1 MNPPKTLGWFGRVL
15 ALAALLA
22 LIVAACGEDPT
33 PTPAPT
39 EPPPAATAT
48 AQPTATP
55 TPAPVGPTGTMGA
68 TGGAAAL
75 PPSTPSA
82 PTATAV
88 PPTATPMP
96 PPPTATTAPPTAT
109 TAPAEPE
116 PAADRAIGE
125 VEGVTF
131 VVGMGSEATFTVN
144 EKLASLP
151 LPNDAVMR
159 TEALAGEVHFDGR
172 PSVIT
177 IDLHQL
183 SSDQA
188 RRDRFVRERMFPNDP
203 IATFTLPDA
212 GPLPGEFTSGETAAG
227 EITGELEIKG
237 FRAPITFE
245 IEARDDGDVIYILGR
260 TIFTWAQLEIPPP
273 NLSFVQV
280 QDEVHVEILIA
291 ARPAA

>member
-1 MNPPKTLGWFGRVL
+1 MSLRHTLKWSARVL
-15 ALAALLA
+15 ALSAAVVLM
-22 LIVAACGEDPT
+22 VAACGEDPT

-39 EPPPAATAT
+39 EPPPAPTAT
-48 AQPTATP
+48 PRPTSTP

-68 TGGAAAL
+68 TGGAAAM
-75 PPSTPSA
+75 PPPETATPR
-82 PTATAV
+82 PTATSA
-88 PPTATPMP
+88 P
-96 PPPTATTAPPTAT
+96 PPPTDTPAPPTAT

-125 VEGVTF
+125 IEGVTF

-144 EKLASLP
+144 EKLASLS

-203 IATFTLPDA
+203 IATFTLHDA
-212 GPLPGEFTSGETAAG
+212 GPLPGEFTSGETATG

-237 FRAPITFE
+237 FKAPITFE
-245 IEARDDGDVIYILGR
+245 IEARDDGDVVYILGR
-260 TIFTWAQLEIPPP
+260 TIFTWDQLDIPPP
-273 NLSFVQV
+273 NLPFVQV
-280 QDEVHVEILIA
+280 KDDVHVEILIA